1 MQVQTTRLLKMAAVA
16 SAAALMLAA
25 CGGSTEEAASSAAPE
40 GSTAASAAASEAP
53 ASEAPAS
60 EAPAMIGGE
69 AYAGPVGAG
78 EGEVN
83 VLAWPG
89 YVEDGSTDP
98 AVDWVTGF
106 EEETGCQVNVKT
118 FGTSDESVKLM
129 QGGGWDVVSA
139 SGDATLRLIYGENIQ
154 PMNTDLVT
162 NYADIFEDLK
172 MQKHNSVNGVAYG
185 APHGRGA
192 NLIMWNT
199 DKVTEPVDSWAP
211 TFEADSP
218 YAGAVT
224 AYDSPIFI
232 ADAAVYLMATQPE
245 LGITDPYALDRTQF
259 DAAIALLEQQRELV
273 GEYWSDYTKAIQ
285 AFNSGTT
292 AIGTSWQVIANLAQ
306 AEGGK
311 VEATKA
317 KEGATGWSDTW
328 MIAKDTPNINCS
340 YLFVNHIVS
349 PETNA
354 AIAEWFGEAPGNS
367 KSCELTADPNHCETF
382 HAADAAYWEDVYY
395 WNTPTAACL
404 DGRTD
409 VECVPYSEWAT
420 AWSAL
425 RS

>member
-1 MQVQTTRLLKMAAVA
+1 MLVHTTRLLKIAAVS

-25 CGGSTEEAASSAAPE
+25 CGGSDTASSSAPAE
-40 GSTAASAAASEAP
+40 GSAAASEA
-53 ASEAPAS
+53 AAAP
-60 EAPAMIGGE
+60 GGE
-69 AYAGPVGAG
+69 AFAGPVGDG
-78 EGEVN
+78 EGQVN
-83 VLAWPG
+83 ILAWPG

-98 AVDWVTGF
+98 AVDWVTPF
-106 EEETGCQVNVKT
+106 TEATGCVVNLKT
-118 FGTSDESVKLM
+118 FGTSDEAVKLV

-139 SGDATLRLIYGENIQ
+139 SGDATLRLIYGDSVQ
-154 PMNTDLVT
+154 PVNTDLIPS
-162 NYADIFEDLK
+162 YADVFEDLK
-172 MQKHNSVNGVAYG
+172 MQSHNSVNGVAYG
-185 APHGRGA
+185 VPHGRGA
-192 NLIMWNT
+192 NLLMWNT
-199 DKVTEPVDSWAP
+199 DKVTEPLDSWAV

-245 LGITDPYALDRTQF
+245 LGITDPYALDQAQF
-259 DAAIALLEQQRELV
+259 DAAIALLEQQKAIV

-292 AIGTSWQVIANLAQ
+292 AVGTSWQVIVNLAQ

-328 MIAKDTPNINCS
+328 MITKDTPNINCA
-340 YLFVNHIVS
+340 YKWLDWIAS

-354 AIAEWFGEAPGNS
+354 QAAEWFGEAPANA
-367 KSCELTADPNHCETF
+367 KACEFTADADHCATF
-382 HAADAAYWEDVYY
+382 HAGDTAYWEDVYY
-395 WNTPTAACL
+395 WNTPTSQCL

-409 VECVPYSEWAT
+409 TQCVPYSEWAT

>member
-1 MQVQTTRLLKMAAVA
+1 MQVHTTRLLKIAAVS

-25 CGGSTEEAASSAAPE
+25 CGGGSDTATSSGGAE
-40 GSTAASAAASEAP
+40 GSTAASEAAAAP
-53 ASEAPAS
+53 
-60 EAPAMIGGE
+60 GGE

-78 EGEVN
+78 EGQVN
-83 VLAWPG
+83 ILAWPG

-118 FGTSDESVKLM
+118 FGTSDEAVKLM

-139 SGDATLRLIYGENIQ
+139 SGDATLRLIYGENVQ
-154 PMNTDLVT
+154 PVNTDLVP
-162 NYADIFEDLK
+162 NYADIFADLK
-172 MQKHNSVNGVAYG
+172 MQKFNSVNGVPYG
-185 APHGRGA
+185 IPHGRGA
-192 NLIMWNT
+192 NLIMWNK

-245 LGITDPYALDRTQF
+245 LGITDPYALDQTQF
-259 DAAIALLEQQRELV
+259 DAAMALLEQQKALV

-292 AIGTSWQVIANLAQ
+292 AIGTSWQVIVNLAK
-306 AEGGK
+306 AEGGN
-311 VEATKA
+311 VDATKA

-328 MIAKDTPNINCS
+328 MVAKDTPNINCA
-340 YLFVNHIVS
+340 YLWLDHIVD

-354 AIAEWFGEAPGNS
+354 AVAEWFGEAPANE
-367 KSCELTADPNHCETF
+367 KSCALTADKDHCATF
-382 HAADAAYWEDVYY
+382 HAGDTEYWTDVYY
-395 WNTPTAACL
+395 WNTPTAQCL

-409 VECVPYSEWAT
+409 VQCVPYSEWAT

>member
-1 MQVQTTRLLKMAAVA
+1 MLVHTTRLLKIAAVS

-25 CGGSTEEAASSAAPE
+25 CGGSDTASSSAPAE
-40 GSTAASAAASEAP
+40 GSAAASEA
-53 ASEAPAS
+53 AAAP
-60 EAPAMIGGE
+60 GGE
-69 AYAGPVGAG
+69 AFAGPVGEG
-78 EGEVN
+78 EGQVN
-83 VLAWPG
+83 ILAWPG

-98 AVDWVTGF
+98 AVDWVTPF
-106 EEETGCQVNVKT
+106 TEATGCVVNLKT
-118 FGTSDESVKLM
+118 FGTSDEAVKLV

-139 SGDATLRLIYGENIQ
+139 SGDATLRLIYGDSVQ
-154 PMNTDLVT
+154 PVNTDLIPS
-162 NYADIFEDLK
+162 YADVFEDLK
-172 MQKHNSVNGVAYG
+172 MQSHNSVNGVSYG
-185 APHGRGA
+185 VPHGRGA
-192 NLIMWNT
+192 NLLMWNT
-199 DKVTEPVDSWAP
+199 DKVTEPLDSWAV

-245 LGITDPYALDRTQF
+245 LGITDPYALDQAQF
-259 DAAIALLEQQRELV
+259 DAAIALLEQQKALV

-292 AIGTSWQVIANLAQ
+292 AVGTSWQVIVNLAQ

-328 MIAKDTPNINCS
+328 MITKDTPNINCA
-340 YLFVNHIVS
+340 YKWLDWIAS

-354 AIAEWFGEAPGNS
+354 QAAEWFGEAPANE
-367 KSCELTADPNHCETF
+367 KACEFTADKDHCATF
-382 HAADAAYWEDVYY
+382 HAGDTAYWEDVYY
-395 WNTPTAACL
+395 WNTPTSQCL

-409 VECVPYSEWAT
+409 TQCVPYSEWAT